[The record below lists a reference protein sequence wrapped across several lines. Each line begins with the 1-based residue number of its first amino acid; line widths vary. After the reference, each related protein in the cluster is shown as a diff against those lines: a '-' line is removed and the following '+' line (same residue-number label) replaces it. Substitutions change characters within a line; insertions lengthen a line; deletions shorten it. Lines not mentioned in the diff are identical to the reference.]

1 MTCYGTNV
9 YKRLRKQY
17 NNYWISPL
25 SLGSDLNYSISLN
38 MKVGPLSVSMTSN
51 IKDLGSMEAKQK
63 NEKKKMMKK

>member
-25 SLGSDLNYSISLN
+25 SLGCDLNYSISLN
-38 MKVGPLSVSMTSN
+38 MKVGPLSVSMASN
-51 IKDLGSMEAKQK
+51 IKDLG
-63 NEKKKMMKK
+63 